1 MGSALDRLAS
11 WFLSALTIII
21 LGIIAYMGWYNYL
34 WAGILLVIGMFMAFL
49 SVQYMH
55 GRVTYSNPFEPPP
68 TSGKQ
73 TLTAI
78 LFLGLSII
86 LFTLAFLL
94 ITGFIG

>member
-1 MGSALDRLAS
+1 MGSVLDRVAS
-11 WFLSALTIII
+11 WFISALTIII
-21 LGIIAYMGWYNYL
+21 LGIIAYLGWYNYL

-49 SVQYMH
+49 SVQYMR

-78 LFLGLSII
+78 LFLGISMML
-86 LFTLAFLL
+86 LTLAILL
-94 ITGFIG
+94 IAGFIR